1 MRLAGLE
8 GDLQDLVSQTV
19 SIEAGNGHGSLF
31 VIGHRDETK
40 ASAFV
45 GVEVAD
51 DFDVGDCTEW
61 AEHLPQQ
68 AFVAILSQVV
78 NKNAPAR
85 GRAPGYVH
93 ARNTT
98 HVVYTHW

>member
-8 GDLQDLVSQTV
+8 GDLEDLVSQAV
-19 SIEAGNGHGSLF
+19 SVEAGDGHGRLF
-31 VIGHRDETK
+31 VIGHCDETK
-40 ASAFV
+40 TSAFV

-51 DFDVGDCTEW
+51 DFDVGDCAEG

-68 AFVAILSQVV
+68 AFVTILTQIV
-78 NKNAPAR
+78 NENAPAR
-85 GRAPGYVH
+85 GRAPGYIH